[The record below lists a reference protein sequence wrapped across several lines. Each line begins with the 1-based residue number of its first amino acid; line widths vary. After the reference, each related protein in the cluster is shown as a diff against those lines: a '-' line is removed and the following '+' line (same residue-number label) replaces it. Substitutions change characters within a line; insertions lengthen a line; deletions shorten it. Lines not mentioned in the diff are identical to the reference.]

1 MNGLSGDLPAAS
13 RLRRWE
19 RAGLVCFA
27 MLMAAFAVL
36 TEIRSCYQNTR
47 KTDFGIYLRAAYAAR
62 SGGDIYRSTDN
73 NGYHYTY
80 PPPFAV
86 VMMPLAD
93 APDGVSRDGLLPYP
107 VSIALWTLF
116 NFLLIARIVD
126 VLASL
131 VLPKEPRGSRRWWYA
146 RTVPIYV
153 AFGGLFYSVGF
164 GQVNVAAVAMLA
176 EMLRARRSGQ
186 SLQSGCWLAAA
197 IALKVFPAYLLLYL
211 VALRDRRALL
221 GVALGLFVALAVI
234 PVAGLGIDRTEAAYR
249 SFASRVLLPGALGTD
264 NPDDLKELL
273 NPTVN
278 DNQAILAVI
287 HNNLYPERLNQPAS
301 KATRSVHYAI
311 GAALTLITL
320 LVFIRRRGEVV
331 ADEIIFA
338 GALML
343 LMLHIS
349 PMSHMH
355 YYAFGVVLA
364 AGLWLQGMSRSA
376 NVWPGWPVVLPLMV
390 WGIGTALPLLPG
402 EAFEVMRFRGLG
414 PACSLVLWAAAM
426 AALWRHRPA
435 GPGVMTAAISGSARR
450 PNW

>member
-1 MNGLSGDLPAAS
+1 MNGLSGDRPVAS
-13 RLRRWE
+13 RLHRWE
-19 RAGLVCFA
+19 RAGLVLFA
-27 MLMAAFAVL
+27 ILVAAFAVL
-36 TEIRSCYQNTR
+36 TEIRSCYQSTR
-47 KTDFGIYLRAAYAAR
+47 KTDFGVYLRAAYAAR
-62 SGGDIYRSTDN
+62 SGGDIYQSTDN

-93 APDGVSRDGLLPYP
+93 APDGVSRDALLPYP
-107 VSIALWTLF
+107 VSVALWTLF
-116 NFLLIARIVD
+116 NFLLIARIAH

-131 VLPKEPRGSRRWWYA
+131 IMPDEPPGSRRWWYA
-146 RTVPIYV
+146 RTVPVYV

-164 GQVNVAAVAMLA
+164 GQVNVVVVAMLVD
-176 EMLRARRSGQ
+176 MLRARRSGR

-221 GVALGLFVALAVI
+221 GVALGLFVGLAVI
-234 PVAGLGIDRTEAAYR
+234 PAAGLGVDRTEAAYR

-278 DNQAILAVI
+278 DNQAFLAVI

-301 KATRSVHYAI
+301 QATRSVHYAI

-320 LVFIRRRGEVV
+320 LVFTRRRTDAA
-331 ADEIIFA
+331 ADEVIFA

-364 AGLWLQGMSRSA
+364 AGLWLQGLSGAA
-376 NVWPGWPVVLPLMV
+376 NVWPGWPVVLPLML
-390 WGIGTALPLLPG
+390 WGIGTTLPLLPG
-402 EAFEVMRFRGLG
+402 EAFEFMRFRGLG
-414 PACSLVLWAAAM
+414 PACSLVLWAMAM
-426 AALWRHRPA
+426 AALWRHRQP
-435 GPGVMTAAISGSARR
+435 GPSVMAVGISGSPRR